1 MQQFS
6 LYHTAEGLLYKTTC
20 LLIEKSYHSNLRI
33 VVLVPDI
40 EVQESLNKMIW
51 TYSRKQFI
59 PHGSKLDPLPEKQ
72 PVYITH
78 QLENPN
84 QSTILMVIAPFD
96 IYSNDLKNWN
106 VKQGASK
113 QSVQNTREHVNASQ
127 FCDTNSSKHLSIQ
140 GILTN
145 KHYIAHFQRIIIIYD
160 VLDNLSLI
168 IKTIN
173 ELNIATP
180 VIDCYKQNPIG
191 TWSKI

>member
-20 LLIEKSYHSNLRI
+20 LLVEKSYHSNLRI
-33 VVLVPDI
+33 VVLTPDI

-84 QSTILMVIAPFD
+84 QASILIIIAPFD
-96 IYSNDLKNWN
+96 IEEILNN
-106 VKQGASK
+106 KQY
-113 QSVQNTREHVNASQ
+113 V
-127 FCDTNSSKHLSIQ
+127 
-140 GILTN
+140 
-145 KHYIAHFQRIIIIYD
+145 AHFQRIIIIYD
-160 VLDNLSLI
+160 GLDNLSLI
-168 IKTIN
+168 VKAIN
-173 ELNIATP
+173 ELTIATP
-180 VIDCYKQNPIG
+180 VIDCYKQSPIG